1 MKTYERIRAAEK
13 ICNHVFERRDLI
25 EAALTHPSAVED
37 KPVSASYERLEF
49 LGDSILGAI
58 VATDLFERYP
68 EMDEGELTRLKIS
81 LVSGHTLSLVA
92 EALGIGPLII
102 TGVSERGTGGRGMR
116 SALENL
122 YESIVGALYLDAGY
136 EPTHEFV
143 IRTLAPHIS
152 PALAERSVSPKSR
165 LQEAV
170 QANGKS
176 TPEYELVSESGPAH
190 TPTFISVVSVD
201 GCKVG
206 RGQGHS
212 KKAAEAAA
220 AQDALVRLGVDAV
233 PVDCDA
239 DMGLK

>member
-1 MKTYERIRAAEK
+1 M
-13 ICNHVFERRDLI
+13 
-25 EAALTHPSAVED
+25 
-37 KPVSASYERLEF
+37 
-49 LGDSILGAI
+49 
-58 VATDLFERYP
+58 
-68 EMDEGELTRLKIS
+68 
-81 LVSGHTLSLVA
+81 
-92 EALGIGPLII
+92 
-102 TGVSERGTGGRGMR
+102 
-116 SALENL
+116 
-122 YESIVGALYLDAGY
+122 
-136 EPTHEFV
+136 
-143 IRTLAPHIS
+143 
-152 PALAERSVSPKSR
+152 SPKSR